1 LEDYLILRILMV
13 CLCVACTAY
22 GQTTTN
28 PDISAVGDFRVYSHN
43 DDSRANEVEEL
54 NIGDP
59 EFELNIGGYLNPY
72 SRADVVIG
80 WHPEHDAEIEE
91 LYATVERG
99 LPLDAGLRVG
109 KYLLEFGRLNPVH
122 PHAYSFIKRPLPH
135 AAFFGEEGLADVAVR
150 PSFLI
155 PTGDAYTEIMAGL
168 LKGDALAGHEHEHG
182 DGEEGQE
189 HEGEEEEPKRG
200 LGFFGRATSSFALG
214 DATELSFGASAV
226 NAVHEM
232 HEHEDEPVEEL
243 RTWLIGGDV
252 NYQYRPNRN
261 TALHIEAEA
270 IVRTAEPSEGS
281 DNLTSYGG
289 YGYVDYRFRQQYNV
303 GGIFEYTKLE
313 ELHEHE
319 GEEPEIH
326 QCDTWRAG
334 LFVGWAPI
342 EETSLVRLAGHWTEP
357 DEGEG
362 FWELTMQFVVSLGP
376 HKPHNF

>member
-1 LEDYLILRILMV
+1 MILRFIVV
-13 CLCVACTAY
+13 CLCVSGVAH

-28 PDISAVGDFRVYSHN
+28 PDISAVGDFRAFSHN
-43 DDSRANEVEEL
+43 DNSRSDEVEEL
-54 NIGDP
+54 SIADP

-72 SRADVVIG
+72 VRADAVVG
-80 WHPEHDAEIEE
+80 WHAEHNAEIEE
-91 LYATVERG
+91 LYATAERG
-99 LPLDAGLRVG
+99 LPLGAGMRVG

-135 AAFFGEEGLADVAVR
+135 EAFFGEEGLADVAIR
-150 PSFLI
+150 PSFLL
-155 PTGDAYTEIMAGL
+155 PTGDTYTEVMAGL
-168 LKGDALAGHEHEHG
+168 LKGDAFSGHEHEHME
-182 DGEEGQE
+182 GEQ

-200 LGFFGRATSSFALG
+200 LGFFGRATSSFALS

-232 HEHEDEPVEEL
+232 HEHENETVERL
-243 RTWLIGGDV
+243 RTWLFGGDV
-252 NYQYRPNRN
+252 KYKYRPNRN
-261 TALHIEAEA
+261 TALQIEAEA
-270 IVRTAEPSEGS
+270 IVRTAGQAEGM
-281 DNLTSYGG
+281 DDLTSYGS

-319 GEEPEIH
+319 GEEPEVH

-357 DEGEG
+357 DGGEG

>member
-1 LEDYLILRILMV
+1 MEDCLILRILIV

-80 WHPEHDAEIEE
+80 WHQEHDAEIEE
-91 LYATVERG
+91 LYATIERG
-99 LPLDAGLRVG
+99 LPLDAELRVG

-182 DGEEGQE
+182 DGEEGEE
-189 HEGEEEEPKRG
+189 HEGEEEEPKPG

-214 DATELSFGASAV
+214 EVTELSIGVSAM
-226 NAVHEM
+226 NAVHEI
-232 HEHEDEPVEEL
+232 HEHENEAAEEL
-243 RTWLIGGDV
+243 RTWLFGGDV
-252 NYQYRPNRN
+252 KYRYRPNRN
-261 TALHIEAEA
+261 TALQIEAEVLFKSA
-270 IVRTAEPSEGS
+270 NSPYGLS
-281 DNLTSYGG
+281 DTESFGG
-289 YGYVDYRFRQQYNV
+289 FGYLDYRFREKYNV
-303 GGIFEYTKLE
+303 GGIFEWT
-313 ELHEHE
+313 HS
-319 GEEPEIH
+319 EEPNPPSPGEPMVLK
-326 QCDTWRAG
+326 DETWRVG
-334 LFVGWAPI
+334 LFAGWAPI